1 MAAETS
7 QTLDRGLRVLG
18 VLSEAPDGLTV
29 TEVAAAIRVSRTV
42 TYRLIITLERHALV
56 RRSADG
62 RWRIGMA
69 VLSLARQAQPLLR
82 EASAPALRRLADAT
96 GATAYLAIVDGTDL
110 LIVADAEPTH
120 SELHVAVR
128 AGSRLPMDRSAAGR
142 AITAL
147 RSGRPMEP
155 GWIGSVDP
163 TTSALAIAAPIIGP
177 SGLEAVTGVVAL
189 GEARAGDLGPL
200 AVRAAMDIARA
211 LT

>member
-18 VLSEAPDGLTV
+18 VLSESPDGLTV

-42 TYRLIITLERHALV
+42 TYRLIVTLERHALV

-69 VLSLARQAQPLLR
+69 VLSLARQVQPLLR
-82 EASAPALRRLADAT
+82 EFSTSALRRLADAT
-96 GATAYLAIVDGTDL
+96 GATAYLAIVDGADL
-110 LIVADAEPTH
+110 VIVADAEPTH

-128 AGSRLPMDRSAAGR
+128 VGSRLPMDRSAAGR
-142 AITAL
+142 AIAGA

-155 GWIGSVDP
+155 GWVGSVDP
-163 TTSALAIAAPIIGP
+163 ATGALAVAAPVLGP
-177 SGLEAVTGVVAL
+177 PGLEAVTGVVAL
-189 GEARAGDLGPL
+189 GDARAGDLGGH
-200 AVRAAMDIARA
+200 AIRAAGEIARA
-211 LT
+211 LG